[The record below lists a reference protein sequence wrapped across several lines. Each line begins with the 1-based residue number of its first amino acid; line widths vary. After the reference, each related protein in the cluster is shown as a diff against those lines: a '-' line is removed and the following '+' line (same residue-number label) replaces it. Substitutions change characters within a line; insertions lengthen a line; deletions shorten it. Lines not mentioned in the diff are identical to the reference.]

1 MRLIII
7 LAILLSSCS
16 VKKNIVKSEKK
27 IETKIESVKI
37 VTDSITYNADTYE
50 MVIEQGDS
58 IRPMVAVINGV
69 ESSFSNVRSV
79 TIRKK
84 KESFKQ
90 AKNERLEENIVVVR
104 EEKELV
110 RKVERNSYSWV
121 FIIAFL
127 VWVIIMLRLIKKG
140 GS

>member
-7 LAILLSSCS
+7 SAILLSSCS

-50 MVIEQGDS
+50 MVIEQRDS
-58 IRPMVAVINGV
+58 IKPMVAIINGI
-69 ESSFSNVRSV
+69 ESSFSNVRTV

-84 KESFKQ
+84 RESVKRAKKEV
-90 AKNERLEENIVVVR
+90 LEENIVVIK
-104 EEKELV
+104 EEKDLV
-110 RKVERNSYSWV
+110 RKVERNPYSWV
-121 FIIAFL
+121 FIITISI
-127 VWVIIMLRLIKKG
+127 WVIIMLRLIKKG
-140 GS
+140 GF

>member
-27 IETKIESVKI
+27 IETKIESIKI
-37 VTDSITYNADTYE
+37 VTDSITYDADTYE
-50 MVIEQGDS
+50 MVIEQRDS
-58 IRPMVAVINGV
+58 IKPMVAVINGV
-69 ESSFSNVRSV
+69 ESSFSNVRTV

-84 KESFKQ
+84 RESFKQ
-90 AKNERLEENIVVVR
+90 AKKEVLEENILVIK

-110 RKVERNSYSWV
+110 RKVEKNNNSWV
-121 FIIAFL
+121 FVIAIS
-127 VWVIIMLRLIKKG
+127 VWVIIVLRLIKRAG
-140 GS
+140 F